1 MEKETKIK
9 ELNKKYIK
17 KIIIGLIPS
26 AILTLLVYK
35 IFSGISESGGNVVSF
50 NYNHLIAIAG
60 IFAGVYGTFF
70 IVVSVHY
77 LIKRL
82 IYSVKK

>member
-1 MEKETKIK
+1 MDKETKIR

-26 AILTLLVYK
+26 AILTLLAYK
-35 IFSGISESGGNVVSF
+35 IFSGISESGGNVASF

-60 IFAGVYGTFF
+60 IFTGVYGTFF

-82 IYSVKK
+82 IYSAKE

>member
-1 MEKETKIK
+1 MDKETKIK
-9 ELNKKYIK
+9 NLNKKYIK

-26 AILTLLVYK
+26 VILTLLVYK

-50 NYNHLIAIAG
+50 NYDHLIAIAG
-60 IFAGVYGTFF
+60 IFTGVYGTFF